1 MAKSDLAVF
10 IRGFFEQ
17 HLVSQR
23 GLSGHTILAYRDAM
37 KLLLEFASRH
47 YGKVCTKLTLNNS
60 KPSVVCSESS
70 FLPKNRPKLQEHHR
84 VFKERVPHL

>member
-1 MAKSDLAVF
+1 MAKTDLAVF

-47 YGKVCTKLTLNNS
+47 
-60 KPSVVCSESS
+60 
-70 FLPKNRPKLQEHHR
+70 
-84 VFKERVPHL
+84 